1 MTEKSLEKD
10 RLPVAEAEK
19 LLELLTLELE
29 IDEKGT
35 RRYGLNGVLH
45 RQWGPAVIF
54 EDGTEIWYQNGLR
67 HRLGGPAV
75 TLSKGQQYWYLAG
88 RCLLERDYWR
98 LLEENHAGSF

>member
-1 MTEKSLEKD
+1 ME
-10 RLPVAEAEK
+10 EAEN

-35 RRYGLNGVLH
+35 RRYRLNGLLH

-54 EDGTEIWYQNGLR
+54 ENGTEIWYQQGLR

-75 TLSKGQQYWYLAG
+75 TFKGQQHWYLSG
-88 RCLLERDYWR
+88 RMLSEQEYWR
-98 LLEENHAGSF
+98 LQGENYGRSF

>member
-10 RLPVAEAEK
+10 RLPVAEAEN

-35 RRYGLNGVLH
+35 RRYGLNGLRH
-45 RQWGPAVIF
+45 RLGGPAVIF

-75 TLSKGQQYWYLAG
+75 TMNTGEQYWYLSG
-88 RCLLERDYWR
+88 CILLEREY
-98 LLEENHAGSF
+98 

>member
-1 MTEKSLEKD
+1 M
-10 RLPVAEAEK
+10 AEAEK

-29 IDEKGT
+29 IDPRGT
-35 RRYGLNGVLH
+35 RRYRLNGVLH

-54 EDGTEIWYQNGLR
+54 ENGTEIWYQNGLR

-98 LLEENHAGSF
+98 LLEENHGRSF